1 MSSEVFTVTEESLGA
16 PSKLCLGGGLNLFL
30 LGRYREAEHR
40 ELPLARDVQTDWRF
54 RVRKVQRLAMLAAV
68 HFSILSPSLRHVAA
82 RLFDRVGH
90 VIPAFEMSAA
100 EFAFGIELIA
110 GALSRFLDSDFVM
123 GKLLESDVG
132 GPAGFGCG
140 QRSCPRRCGCKTA
153 RFRLGTFYF
162 TRTLRESPVTLYRV
176 CG

>member
-30 LGRYREAEHR
+30 LGRDREAEHR

-68 HFSILSPSLRHVAA
+68 HFSILSPSLRRVAA

-100 EFAFGIELIA
+100 EFAFGVQLIA
-110 GALSRFLDSDFVM
+110 GALACFLDFDFVM
-123 GKLLESDVG
+123 GKLLQSDG

-140 QRSCPRRCGCKTA
+140 QRSCPRRCGRKTA
-153 RFRLGTFYF
+153 GCRLGTIHF
-162 TRTLRESPVTLYRV
+162 TRKSL
-176 CG
+176 

>member
-1 MSSEVFTVTEESLGA
+1 MP

-30 LGRYREAEHR
+30 LGRDREAEHR
-40 ELPLARDVQTDWRF
+40 ELPLARDVQTAWRF

-100 EFAFGIELIA
+100 EFAFGIQLIA
-110 GALSRFLDSDFVM
+110 GALSRFLDFDFVM
-123 GKLLESDVG
+123 GKLVG
-132 GPAGFGCG
+132 CNACGPAGFGCG
-140 QRSCPRRCGCKTA
+140 QRSCPRRCGRKTA
-153 RFRLGTFYF
+153 GCRLGTIHF
-162 TRTLRESPVTLYRV
+162 TRKSL
-176 CG
+176 